1 MRILGVWVTVRHDDT
16 HGKITVGGRG
26 IEGIEDRVGRVGEDT
41 RSGLR
46 YATRRRNALRVEKG
60 YPSPEPNPNL
70 LLY

>member
-1 MRILGVWVTVRHDDT
+1 MLGMKTRMESAPS
-16 HGKITVGGRG
+16 GGG
-26 IEGIEDRVGRVGEDT
+26 IEGIEDRIGRAGEDT